1 MPTLFDPITIG
12 DWHLK
17 NRILMAPMTRGRATR
32 EHVPTPMMAG
42 YYAARASAG
51 LILSEATG
59 ISREGL
65 GWPYA
70 PGIWSG
76 EQVHAWRPITQAV
89 HDKGGVILCQLW
101 HMGRVVHPDFLDDAA
116 PVSASATQA
125 PGDAHT
131 YDGKKRYAQARAL
144 RLDEIPRVIEDY
156 RRATVNALEA
166 GFDGVQLHGANGYL
180 VDQFLRDGTNTR
192 DDAYGGPVENRL
204 RFLIEATKAIVSVA
218 GKGRTSVRLSP
229 NDASEGCAD
238 SDMGALFPAA
248 AKALDALG
256 IALLEMRNAR
266 LGGDDYTGNCQEDH
280 VPAIRRAFKGA
291 LALNSNYSATE
302 ANAMLERGEADAFAF
317 GRRFLANPDLP
328 RRLQDGLALNPAD
341 ESTFYSQGE
350 TGYSDY
356 PALER

>member
-1 MPTLFDPITIG
+1 
-12 DWHLK
+12 
-17 NRILMAPMTRGRATR
+17 
-32 EHVPTPMMAG
+32 
-42 YYAARASAG
+42 
-51 LILSEATG
+51 
-59 ISREGL
+59 
-65 GWPYA
+65 
-70 PGIWSG
+70 
-76 EQVHAWRPITQAV
+76 
-89 HDKGGVILCQLW
+89 
-101 HMGRVVHPDFLDDAA
+101 
-116 PVSASATQA
+116 
-125 PGDAHT
+125 
-131 YDGKKRYAQARAL
+131 
-144 RLDEIPRVIEDY
+144 
-156 RRATVNALEA
+156 
-166 GFDGVQLHGANGYL
+166 
-180 VDQFLRDGTNTR
+180 
-192 DDAYGGPVENRL
+192 
-204 RFLIEATKAIVSVA
+204 
-218 GKGRTSVRLSP
+218 
-229 NDASEGCAD
+229 
-238 SDMGALFPAA
+238 MGALFPAA